1 MNLGSL
7 VRPDLVFPNLE
18 SSDGLEIL
26 RTLARKVF
34 EAGAVKDSEALYE
47 KLLEREEI
55 GSTAMGVGVA
65 IPHCKL
71 AGLKKVILAVGL
83 VPGGVDLDAPDEKA
97 VHLFF
102 VVISPP
108 DSSTEH
114 LKCLAMISKWIRQ
127 TGNVERLSSIESK
140 EEICRCLESE
150 EGS

>member
-1 MNLGSL
+1 MNLGAL
-7 VRPDLVFPNLE
+7 VTPDLVFPNLE
-18 SSDGLEIL
+18 SAEGLAIL
-26 RTLARKVF
+26 RTLARKLA

-47 KLLEREEI
+47 KLLEREEL
-55 GSTAMGVGVA
+55 GSTAMGIGVA

-71 AGLKKVILAVGL
+71 AGLKKIVLAVGL
-83 VPGGVDLDAPDEKA
+83 VPGGVKLDAPDEEA

-127 TGNVERLSSIESK
+127 TGNVERLRSVQSK

-150 EGS
+150 EGC